1 MPITRCGS
9 SAFSRL
15 ASPRWP
21 TRRLSAF
28 SRIEQ
33 VLNRIRSAPARSPAS
48 LYPSDSSIPF
58 IRSESCSFIW
68 HPKVVRWYVFTAPR
82 IDLRRGR
89 EEPVHQLQRG
99 PALEHGHDVG
109 PVEDQR
115 QARRHHE
122 VRGV

>member
-1 MPITRCGS
+1 
-9 SAFSRL
+9 

-21 TRRLSAF
+21 ARRLSAF

-33 VLNRIRSAPARSPAS
+33 VLKRIRSASPRSPAS
-48 LYPSDSSIPF
+48 LYPSDSSMPF

-82 IDLRRGR
+82 IDLGRGGKQPIDELERRA
-89 EEPVHQLQRG
+89 
-99 PALEHGHDVG
+99 ALEHRRDIG

-115 QARRHHE
+115 QAGRDHE
-122 VRGV
+122 VGGVQLRPT